1 MLWCS
6 SLKTNLLPQPQTL
19 WAFLMADTFASS
31 KHLQGLHATYANVT
45 TVHLLYIKR
54 FWGEENNGYTTGN
67 KPNAKSGRQEE
78 KKLQGQ
84 QKKKKKLEKVKK
96 KWLFGTP
103 NEISKGMFSKHC
115 RQTLAYIRS
124 RQIFYIY
131 IHMHTRT
138 AMSVLA
144 MNTRFEL
151 YLFALQDADK
161 LPESFSHAL
170 DIWTHSCL
178 QT

>member
-1 MLWCS
+1 
-6 SLKTNLLPQPQTL
+6 
-19 WAFLMADTFASS
+19 
-31 KHLQGLHATYANVT
+31 
-45 TVHLLYIKR
+45 
-54 FWGEENNGYTTGN
+54 
-67 KPNAKSGRQEE
+67 
-78 KKLQGQ
+78 
-84 QKKKKKLEKVKK
+84 
-96 KWLFGTP
+96 
-103 NEISKGMFSKHC
+103 MFSKHC

-170 DIWTHSCL
+170 DI
-178 QT
+178 